1 MSHTKRN
8 VPRRVLAALV
18 LSGSLAGAASATDIA
33 VQPEF
38 EGRYVASATVEAATG
53 VAQVV
58 LHHCNGERT
67 AFGAEELPAVGSFPV
82 SAGGALLAGVT
93 VMAGDGVKAVAFP
106 CPSGDDPAAV
116 SVSRPRSDGDSIEGA
131 LF

>member
-1 MSHTKRN
+1 MNQSKRN
-8 VPRRVLAALV
+8 SPRRALTALIV
-18 LSGSLAGAASATDIA
+18 SALLAGVASASEIA

-38 EGRYVASATVEAATG
+38 EGRYVASATVMAG
-53 VAQVV
+53 NLVAQVV

-67 AFGAEELPAVGSFPV
+67 SFEAEDLPAAESFPV
-82 SAGGALLAGVT
+82 SAGGVLLAGVT
-93 VMAGDGVKAVAFP
+93 VVADGGVKAVAFP

-116 SVSRPRSDGDSIEGA
+116 SVSRPRSDDDPIEGA